1 MDKLLRDK
9 ISNLCPDN
17 DDFSR
22 KGEGVRIFSA
32 NELSSR
38 FSSRKVKRRVNERE
52 EDAFSL
58 TVPEI
63 KVI

>member
-22 KGEGVRIFSA
+22 KGEGVRIFT
-32 NELSSR
+32 NEL
-38 FSSRKVKRRVNERE
+38 SSRKVKRRVNERE

>member
-22 KGEGVRIFSA
+22 KGEGVRIFT

>member
-22 KGEGVRIFSA
+22 KGEGVRIFT
-32 NELSSR
+32 NELSL
-38 FSSRKVKRRVNERE
+38 RKVKRRVNERE